1 MTIDTLKHLRRITPA
16 AIIIVYSLV
25 LGQIIGWWKFPLPKL
40 SDLGEMPVPIIIGL
54 LYYITPLRERVNSV
68 HHNLIIELLRSKIV
82 SITGRPDNADLYT
95 WKRLKPLFYKFV
107 DNDKSLTI
115 IASRAYDNGF
125 AWTTFADL
133 TVLALVFSLFC
144 VILWYF
150 DVNSALIA
158 LGVFLTWSLICH
170 WGSLVTTKKQIA
182 IGEEQIDVIKTMYA
196 NEVKTFFND
205 LEK

>member
-1 MTIDTLKHLRRITPA
+1 MTIGTLKHLRRIVPA
-16 AIIIVYSLV
+16 GIIIVYSIV

-54 LYYITPLRERVNSV
+54 LYYVTPLRERINAV
-68 HHNLIIELLRSKIV
+68 HHNLIKELLRSKIV
-82 SITGRPDNADLYT
+82 SITGRPDNSDFYT

-125 AWTTFADL
+125 AWTAFADL

-144 VILWYF
+144 VVLWYF
-150 DVNSALIA
+150 DVNSAMIA
-158 LGVFLTWSLICH
+158 LVIFLSWSLICH

-182 IGEEQIDVIKTMYA
+182 IGEEQIDVIRAMYS
-196 NEVKTFFND
+196 NEVKAFFND